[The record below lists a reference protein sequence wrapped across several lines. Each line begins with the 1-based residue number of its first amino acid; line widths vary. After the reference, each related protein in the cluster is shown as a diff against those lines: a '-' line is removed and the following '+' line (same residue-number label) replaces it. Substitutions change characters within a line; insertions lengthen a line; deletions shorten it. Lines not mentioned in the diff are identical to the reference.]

1 MFSAVS
7 ELLLQWAGPVVQTA
21 VNVSPPLL
29 VGVLHE
35 QAGWRC
41 FIRCG
46 SPSNKLRIYGFRF
59 MRREVAQL
67 LDMPGWHV
75 YLPSAWAKGLR
86 RKKTLTFLR
95 ELRPLIRRT
104 PLYVTIGY

>member
-1 MFSAVS
+1 
-7 ELLLQWAGPVVQTA
+7 
-21 VNVSPPLL
+21 
-29 VGVLHE
+29 
-35 QAGWRC
+35 
-41 FIRCG
+41 
-46 SPSNKLRIYGFRF
+46 

-67 LDMPGWHV
+67 LDMPGWHA

-95 ELRPLIRRT
+95 ELRSLIRRT